1 VPTSLTTSEARRTQI
16 AAQGLA
22 RRRPTAANGRHVTR
36 MLDEVGLLQ
45 IDSVN
50 VLARAHLLPGQARL
64 GDYPTALLDR
74 AAGRAPRRLVETF
87 CHEASLVPPR
97 VYALLA
103 GRRERVRA
111 AFEKPGTRMAGAPVD
126 LALDAVADTGPIT
139 ASALHD
145 HLGHERAPKDSWGWN
160 YSPLR
165 DALVVA
171 WRTGR
176 LAVARRNDSF
186 EQVFDLPER
195 VLPPEALAPTGDAD
209 VVRELTLAASVSLG
223 VATAGSLADY
233 HRQLVTP
240 VKRAAEELV
249 ESGDLVR
256 VDVDG
261 WRQPG
266 YLSPAARIPSS
277 VRARALLAP
286 FDPLVFD
293 RGRLLETFGMH
304 YRIAIYTPRDK
315 RTHGYYVLPFLLG
328 EHLVARVDLKADRAA
343 GALLV
348 REAHAE
354 DPAAV
359 PGLTARRAGW
369 PARERVVAELAA
381 ELRVMAGWLGLSE
394 VVVPDDARGDLATPL
409 ATHRGG

>member
-209 VVRELTLAASVSLG
+209 VVRELTLAASV
-223 VATAGSLADY
+223 
-233 HRQLVTP
+233 
-240 VKRAAEELV
+240 
-249 ESGDLVR
+249 LVR